1 MRLRG
6 EPDRRPQGQPVAR
19 DRVYAPLEVLQRKVG
34 NRAVQ
39 GLLALQRVPTAQ
51 QGAEFDGYLKDHDW
65 GRAAWVLDEWQPGDI
80 AARVAR
86 LSKAQL
92 ESLNEGAWHGGKGK
106 VDAAVRA
113 RDLGAAIRGA
123 LRVLV
128 WGKRWGEAARQ
139 LADLGRR
146 PALDHVRKL
155 ADQGVI
161 TGAELRQLVGL
172 APGVRLRP
180 GDALTLR
187 GTTYAVY
194 DSTVRF
200 EGEPA
205 WRYHNPGALKRPSPD
220 VSAWGYT
227 DNDPAG
233 FLVFPD
239 VDKGQFAAMEN
250 LKFQARK
257 HGSRSILDTMRNY
270 ANMPTDD
277 PVAYADKIVKAL
289 GPPVTFDTPFGGLT
303 SAQLETV
310 KATIFDTEKGKAGKE
325 VPHDSAE
332 LPAEIRDLLR
342 P

>member
-1 MRLRG
+1 VSGPL
-6 EPDRRPQGQPVAR
+6 EALQGQ
-19 DRVYAPLEVLQRKVG
+19 VG

-39 GLLALQRVPTAQ
+39 RLLALQRAPTAQ
-51 QGAEFDGYLKDHDW
+51 QAAEFDGYVKSRDW
-65 GRAAWVLDEWQPGDI
+65 GRAAWVLDEWHAGDV

-92 ESLNEGAWHGGKGK
+92 ESLNEGAWHGGKGN

-113 RDLGAAIRGA
+113 VDLGAAIRGA
-123 LRVLV
+123 LRVLI

-139 LADLGRR
+139 LVDLGRR
-146 PALDHVRKL
+146 PALVHVRNL
-155 ADQGVI
+155 ADQGLI

-172 APGVRLRP
+172 APSVRLRP
-180 GDALTLR
+180 GDALTIH
-187 GTTYAVY
+187 GKTYAVY
-194 DSTVRF
+194 ETTVRF

-220 VSAWGYT
+220 VPAWGYT
-227 DNDPAG
+227 DNDPEG

-239 VDKGQFAAMEN
+239 VAKGQFAAIEN
-250 LKFQARK
+250 LKFQAK
-257 HGSRSILDTMRNY
+257 KFGARSILDTMRKY
-270 ANMPTDD
+270 ASMPTDD

-289 GPPVTFDTPFGGLT
+289 GPPVTRDTPFGKLT
-303 SAQLETV
+303 PAQLETV
-310 KATIFDTEKGKAGKE
+310 KATIFDTEKGKVGRE
-325 VPHDSAE
+325 VPYDSTE